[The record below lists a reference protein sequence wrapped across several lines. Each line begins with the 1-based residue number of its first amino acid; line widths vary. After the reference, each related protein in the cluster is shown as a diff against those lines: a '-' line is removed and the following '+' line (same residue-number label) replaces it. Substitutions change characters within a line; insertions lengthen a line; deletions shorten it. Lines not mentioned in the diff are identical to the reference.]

1 MDFVWRFIARALPKE
16 NLEAHEVRVH
26 AQVAPLLSRCHNPNL
41 FRGRNGESMGY
52 FVVRRLVRFLRGL
65 YGDTR

>member
-1 MDFVWRFIARALPKE
+1 MCFAWPFIARALPKE
-16 NLEAHEVRVH
+16 ILGAHEVRVH
-26 AQVAPLLSRCHNPNL
+26 AQVATLLSRCHNPNL

-52 FVVRRLVRFLRGL
+52 FVVRRLVRSLRGL